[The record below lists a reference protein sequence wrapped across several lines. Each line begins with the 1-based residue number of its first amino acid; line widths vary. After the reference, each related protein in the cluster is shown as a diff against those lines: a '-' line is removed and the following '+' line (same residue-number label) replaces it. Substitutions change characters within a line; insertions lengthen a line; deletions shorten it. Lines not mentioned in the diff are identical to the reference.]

1 MGKQIKTALFVRK
14 QSGGTIAVEDQSRT
28 TGNRFYVDSGKTLG
42 GKDSPSYGRN
52 PDAPFLTWAFAYSS
66 NQCEANNGDIIYL
79 MPGHAE
85 TITTAGAIACDIA
98 GVRTIGL
105 GEGSDKPIITF
116 TSSDN
121 SASVLITAA
130 NTTIEGVIG
139 VCGDDGLTNPFH
151 VQAADCTIGTEEFPV
166 EWRDGSATVE
176 AAAAILTTA
185 DADRLVVNLKY
196 IGFTAGDVCVNAIR
210 LVGGSQTRIN
220 IDFYGKAS
228 TAVVEFK
235 TTAVVDCNVTGYMY
249 NSGTTNFTKSVIDT
263 ATGST
268 WFATFFDGA
277 AGSLVSGGSGDAL
290 AAGDLSAIKAD
301 TAAILVDTAVIG
313 ALGVGLT
320 AISTFAGTEFSITK
334 SIADKTTI
342 IEAGLLLT
350 AASSVG
356 ELILKRVTLQ
366 NDSTVTG
373 GNTGGALI
381 YTDDATYPLNV
392 SLTGAVFGASGFVS
406 VDIGYPLQT
415 GKKVG
420 IKAVSG
426 AVTGAGDLIITM
438 TFVRSVLGATIA
450 AV

>member
-1 MGKQIKTALFVRK
+1 MSRPNKTPLFVRK
-14 QSGGTIAVEDQSRT
+14 QSGGVFTVVDERVT
-28 TGNRFYVDSGKTLG
+28 TGNIWWVDSGQTSQG
-42 GKDSPSYGRN
+42 GDTSGHGSN
-52 PDAPFLTWAFAYSS
+52 PDSPFLTIDFAIS
-66 NQCEANNGDIIYL
+66 QCTANNGDIIYV

-85 TITTAGAIACDIA
+85 TITTAGAITVDVEGISI
-98 GVRTIGL
+98 IGL
-105 GEGSDKPIITF
+105 GEGSDRPTITF
-116 TSSDN
+116 SSSDN
-121 SASVLITAA
+121 SASIIVSAA
-130 NTTIEGVIG
+130 SVMIKNIVGI
-139 VCGDDGLTNPFH
+139 CGDDELTNPFH
-151 VQAADCTIGTEEFPV
+151 IQAADCILDI
-166 EWRDGSATVE
+166 EWQDASATKE

-185 DADRLVVNLKY
+185 DADRLDVKLKY
-196 IGFTAGDVCVNAIR
+196 IGFTAGDACVNAIR

-235 TTAVVDCNVTGYMY
+235 TTAVVDCNVSGYMY
-249 NSGTTNFTKSVIDT
+249 NSGTTNFSKSVVDT
-263 ATGST
+263 PTGST
-268 WFATFFDGA
+268 WFAYFYDGG
-277 AGSLVSGGSGDAL
+277 AGSWVSGGSGDAL

-301 TAAILVDTAVIG
+301 TAAILIDTAVIG

-320 AISTFAGTEFSITK
+320 AVSTFIGTEFTIK
-334 SIADKTTI
+334 KAIADKTTI

-381 YTDDATYPLNV
+381 YSDDATYPLEV
-392 SLTGAVFGASGFVS
+392 SLTGAVFAASGFVG
-406 VDIGYPLQT
+406 VDINYPIQT

-426 AVTGAGDLIITM
+426 AVTGAGSLIISM
-438 TFVRSVLGATIA
+438 TFVRNFLGATID